1 MINLYKLEIFAL
13 VVQTGSFSAAAERL
27 LMTQPAVSQ
36 HIQDLEATLGAKLF
50 ERRRRGVTLTEAGE
64 ILHRYTQEILRLVAE
79 AESAVTDVRHLASGQ
94 VRVAATPGVGV
105 YLLPDWVQAFRQAHP
120 NLTVI
125 VQTSITPSIV
135 AGLRRGEMDLGF
147 VEGELDSLD
156 QEGIASLELE
166 VNEQFV
172 IVGPKHPWWE
182 RKSVQLQELAGKG
195 MVMRQRNSQTRIWL
209 DGKLQRAGVQVQ
221 VVAEFDNVE
230 SIKRAV
236 AKGKDITILP
246 EYAVRS
252 ELEMGLLR
260 ALPVEGKPLQRTLK
274 LVWNHNQPLSAVTR
288 AFLRFLT
295 RELPPL
301 SAVLDERRIARV
313 DKVASGSESSHC

>member
-1 MINLYKLEIFAL
+1 MLNPDSLQVFL
-13 VVQTGSFSAAAERL
+13 VAAETENFSLAAQRL
-27 LMTQPAVSQ
+27 HLSQPAVSQ
-36 HIQDLEATLGAKLF
+36 HIQDLEAALGAKLF
-50 ERRRRGVTLTEAGE
+50 ARGRRGVTLTEAGE
-64 ILHRYTQEILRLVAE
+64 TLHRYTQEILRLVAE

-94 VRVAATPGVGV
+94 ARMAATPGVGV

-120 NLTVI
+120 NLTVT

-147 VEGELDSLD
+147 VEGELDSFD
-156 QEGIASLELE
+156 QEGIAALELE

-182 RKSVQLQELAGKG
+182 RKSVQLEELAGKG

-209 DGKLQRAGVQVQ
+209 DGELQRAGVQVQ

-236 AKGKDITILP
+236 AKGKDIAILP

-274 LVWNHNQPLSAVTR
+274 LVWNPSHPFSAVTR
-288 AFLRFLT
+288 AFLRFLAH
-295 RELPPL
+295 ELPPL

-313 DKVASGSESSHC
+313 GKSTPGADVPRL

>member
-1 MINLYKLEIFAL
+1 MISLYKLEIFAL

-36 HIQDLEATLGAKLF
+36 HIQDLEAALGAKLF
-50 ERRRRGVTLTEAGE
+50 VRGRRGVTLTEAGE
-64 ILHRYTQEILRLVAE
+64 TLHRYTQEILRLVAE
-79 AESAVTDVRHLASGQ
+79 AESAVTDVRHLTSGQ

-105 YLLPDWVQAFRQAHP
+105 YLLPDWVQAFRQVHP
-120 NLTVI
+120 NLTVT
-125 VQTSITPSIV
+125 VQTSITPSII

-147 VEGELDSLD
+147 VEGELGSLEH
-156 QEGIASLELE
+156 EGVAALELE

-172 IVGPKHPWWE
+172 IVGPKHPWWD
-182 RKSVQLQELAGKG
+182 RQSVRLEELAGRG

-209 DGKLQRAGVQVQ
+209 EGELQRAGVEVQ

-236 AKGKDITILP
+236 TKGKDLAILP

-252 ELEMGLLR
+252 ELDMGLLR

-274 LVWNHNQPLSAVTR
+274 LVWNRSQPFSAVTR
-288 AFLRFLT
+288 AFLRFLA

-301 SAVLDERRIARV
+301 GPLLDERRSVRVGKIAP
-313 DKVASGSESSHC
+313 GSAPSRR

>member
-1 MINLYKLEIFAL
+1 MISLYKLEIFAV

-36 HIQDLEATLGAKLF
+36 HIQDLEAALGAKLF
-50 ERRRRGVTLTEAGE
+50 ERGRRGVTLTEAGE
-64 ILHRYTQEILRLVAE
+64 TLHRYTQEILRLVAE

-105 YLLPDWVQAFRQAHP
+105 YLLPDWVQAFRQTHP
-120 NLTVI
+120 HLTVT
-125 VQTSITPSIV
+125 VQTSITPHIV

-147 VEGELDSLD
+147 VEGELENLD
-156 QEGIASLELE
+156 LDDVAALELE

-182 RKSVQLQELAGKG
+182 RSSVRLAELAGRG

-209 DGKLQRAGVQVQ
+209 DGELQRAGVQVQ

-236 AKGKDITILP
+236 AKGRDIAILP

-274 LVWNHNQPLSAVTR
+274 LVWNRTQPFSAVTR
-288 AFLRFLT
+288 AFLRFLA
-295 RELPPL
+295 REAP
-301 SAVLDERRIARV
+301 AVNALLDERRISRFG
-313 DKVASGSESSHC
+313 KSTSGSDVLPR

>member
-1 MINLYKLEIFAL
+1 MISLYKLEIFAL

-36 HIQDLEATLGAKLF
+36 HIQDLEAALGAKLF
-50 ERRRRGVTLTEAGE
+50 ARGRRGVTLTEAGE
-64 ILHRYTQEILRLVAE
+64 TLHRYTQEILRLVAE

-94 VRVAATPGVGV
+94 ARVAATPGVGV

-120 NLTVI
+120 NLTVT

-147 VEGELDSLD
+147 VEGELDSFD
-156 QEGIASLELE
+156 QEGIAALELE

-182 RKSVQLQELAGKG
+182 RKSVQLEELAGKG
-195 MVMRQRNSQTRIWL
+195 MVMRQRNSQTRVWL
-209 DGKLQRAGVQVQ
+209 DGELQRAGVQVQ
-221 VVAEFDNVE
+221 VAAEFDNVE

-236 AKGKDITILP
+236 AKSKDITILP

-252 ELEMGLLR
+252 ELEIGLLQ
-260 ALPVEGKPLQRTLK
+260 ALPVIDHPLRRTLK
-274 LVWNHNQPLSAVTR
+274 LVWNQQAFFAPVTR
-288 AFLRFLT
+288 TFLRFLT
-295 RELPPL
+295 RYLPELDRLRLQDP
-301 SAVLDERRIARV
+301 V
-313 DKVASGSESSHC
+313 

>member
-1 MINLYKLEIFAL
+1 MRDDLRASMGPRLFGRGNKTASVCVVQDRTLQWGHDFL
-13 VVQTGSFSAAAERL
+13 VVETILSRQSNVFDYRCFNGATTFWSWKRDE
-27 LMTQPAVSQ
+27 AV
-36 HIQDLEATLGAKLF
+36 IRF
-50 ERRRRGVTLTEAGE
+50 F
-64 ILHRYTQEILRLVAE
+64 LV
-79 AESAVTDVRHLASGQ
+79 VCFMDIRHLASGQ

-105 YLLPDWVQAFRQAHP
+105 YLLPDWVQAFRQTHP
-120 NLTVI
+120 HLTVT
-125 VQTSITPSIV
+125 VQTSITPHIV

-147 VEGELDSLD
+147 VEGELENLEQDD
-156 QEGIASLELE
+156 VAVLELE

-182 RKSVQLQELAGKG
+182 RSSVRLADLAGRG

-209 DGKLQRAGVQVQ
+209 DGELQRAGVQVQ

-236 AKGKDITILP
+236 AKGKDIAILP

-260 ALPVEGKPLQRTLK
+260 ALPIEGKPLQRTLK
-274 LVWNHNQPLSAVTR
+274 LVWNRARPFSAVTR
-288 AFLRFLT
+288 AFLRFLAQ
-295 RELPPL
+295 EMPAL
-301 SAVLDERRIARV
+301 SVLLDERRISRFG
-313 DKVASGSESSHC
+313 KSTPGSDVLRR

>member
-1 MINLYKLEIFAL
+1 
-13 VVQTGSFSAAAERL
+13 
-27 LMTQPAVSQ
+27 
-36 HIQDLEATLGAKLF
+36 
-50 ERRRRGVTLTEAGE
+50 
-64 ILHRYTQEILRLVAE
+64 
-79 AESAVTDVRHLASGQ
+79 
-94 VRVAATPGVGV
+94 
-105 YLLPDWVQAFRQAHP
+105 VQAFRQAHP
-120 NLTVI
+120 NLTVT

-147 VEGELDSLD
+147 VEGELDSFD
-156 QEGIASLELE
+156 QEGIAALELE

-182 RKSVQLQELAGKG
+182 RKSVQLEELAGKG

-209 DGKLQRAGVQVQ
+209 DGELQRAGVQVQ
-221 VVAEFDNVE
+221 VVTEFDNVE

-236 AKGKDITILP
+236 AKGKDIAILP

-274 LVWNHNQPLSAVTR
+274 LVWNPSHPFSAVTR
-288 AFLRFLT
+288 AFLRFLAH
-295 RELPPL
+295 ELPPL

-313 DKVASGSESSHC
+313 GKSTSGSDVPRL